1 MFDFFHIK
9 VESGKVDGQRLC
21 ITGRSAGGYTTLASL
36 AFRDTF
42 KAGASLYGVSFRF
55 LESTIVFAI
64 NICQICVFILFLL
77 STCIYSILAEQFT
90 IYCTPLILLSK
101 CQIPCFLHLCARV
114 RVTIFI
120 NMFLVLLSYAHSY
133 IDIAL

>member
-1 MFDFFHIK
+1 M
-9 VESGKVDGQRLC
+9 ESGKVDGQRLC
-21 ITGRSAGGYTTLASL
+21 ITGRSAGGYATLAAL

-64 NICQICVFILFLL
+64 NIRQIFVFILFLL

-90 IYCTPLILLSK
+90 IYPLNPFVQVSDTLFSALM
-101 CQIPCFLHLCARV
+101 CPW
-114 RVTIFI
+114 
-120 NMFLVLLSYAHSY
+120 SYNFFFECSQGYNFH
-133 IDIAL
+133 